1 MTADI
6 AGPGFNKSRPGRG
19 HLLQALA
26 LQLERINGTSPVS
39 LGAQVTLNG
48 AAQTR
53 DRVSIIG
60 LFEVFYN
67 DVFPALGWEPF

>member
-1 MTADI
+1 
-6 AGPGFNKSRPGRG
+6 
-19 HLLQALA
+19 LQPLA

-39 LGAQVTLNG
+39 LSAQVTLNG

-60 LFEVFYN
+60 LVEVFYN